1 MTLKCGSPASSNSH
15 GNTDVATNIDAFNS
29 ITVDLLGML
38 YRLHPRK
45 ADFSPADLS
54 EASIALIAEVAP
66 GARPPIWWL
75 TALWLET
82 EGYIRIGFKP
92 MSGEHVGHIDL
103 TSKGFAALASVP
115 ASLEGKAPLGDRI
128 AAVASTAGG
137 EVRSAAIGSIVG
149 AFVAAATK
157 QVLG

>member
-1 MTLKCGSPASSNSH
+1 MIGKGDNNL
-15 GNTDVATNIDAFNS
+15 ATNIDAFNS

-54 EASIALIAEVAP
+54 EASLALIAEVAP
-66 GARPPIWWL
+66 DANPPIWWM

-82 EGYIRIGFKP
+82 EGYIRIGIKP
-92 MSGEHVGHIDL
+92 HSGAHLAHIDL

-137 EVRSAAIGSIVG
+137 EVRSAAIGGIVG
-149 AFVAAATK
+149 AFVAAAAK

>member
-1 MTLKCGSPASSNSH
+1 M
-15 GNTDVATNIDAFNS
+15 ATNIDAFNS

-54 EASIALIAEVAP
+54 AASIALIAEVAP
-66 GARPPIWWL
+66 DARPPIWWM

-82 EGYIRIGFKP
+82 EGYIRIGNHP
-92 MSGEHVGHIDL
+92 ISGQYVGWIEL
-103 TSKGFAALASVP
+103 TSKGFAALASAP
-115 ASLEGKAPLGDRI
+115 ESLEGKAPLGDRI
-128 AAVASTAGG
+128 GAAVGSAAG
-137 EVRSAAIGSIVG
+137 EARSAAIGGIVG
-149 AFVAAATK
+149 AFVAAAAK